1 MMSMRKGYTFYEI
14 IVVIVIIPFVMLLL
28 DGLFK
33 TFVGEIPWSL
43 RIANEHTTLLN
54 MTERMQKDV
63 DRAKDLPESYAG
75 LNSNDRQ
82 VLIDLPEGMFCY
94 KFEDGQVLREKLTT
108 AGQSGADQPT
118 VWPLPHANIQ
128 WKVWARNGLGYAVE
142 MHTCIEHTWRGQWK
156 KKMANT
162 YLYFAGAPGGKELQ

>member
-1 MMSMRKGYTFYEI
+1 MRKGYTFYEI
-14 IVVIVIIPFVMLLL
+14 ILIIVITPFVFLFF

-54 MTERMQKDV
+54 MTDHMQKDV

-75 LNSNDRQ
+75 HISNDRQ
-82 VLIDLPEGMFCY
+82 VLIELPEGMFCC
-94 KFEDGQVLREKLTT
+94 KFEDGRVLREKLMPNGRSDAEQT
-108 AGQSGADQPT
+108 T
-118 VWPLPHANIQ
+118 VWLLPHANIQ
-128 WKVWARNGLGYAVE
+128 WKVWARNGRGYAVE

-162 YLYFAGAPGGKELQ
+162 YLYFAGALDGKEVQ

>member
-1 MMSMRKGYTFYEI
+1 MRKGYTFYEI
-14 IVVIVIIPFVMLLL
+14 MLVIFITPFVMLLF

-54 MTERMQKDV
+54 MTEQMQKDV
-63 DRAKDLPESYAG
+63 DRAKDLLESYAG

-82 VLIDLPEGMFCY
+82 VLIELPEGVFCY
-94 KFEDGQVLREKLTT
+94 KSEDDRVLREKLTDT
-108 AGQSGADQPT
+108 GRSDAEQQT
-118 VWPLPHANIQ
+118 VWSLPHANIR
-128 WKVWARNGLGYAVE
+128 WKVWTRDGRGYAVE
-142 MHTCIEHTWRGQWK
+142 MHTCIEHPWRGQWK

-162 YLYFAGAPGGKELQ
+162 YLYFAGAPGGK